1 MKKKKILIFLNK
13 TSLAHTQIINSEFL
27 NFILKKNKI
36 TLVSNYNLKKS
47 KLLKILDVKMV
58 QLNETKQNSVLSKF
72 LYSFFRSVKLH
83 TSKNFNQNNTLKDFK
98 SIFLNKIRFHSKF
111 KFFFYVPFWLI
122 LHNLLKINFFLQIFL
137 KLESILFYS
146 DKFENLLIDEKPDL
160 VVTTSPGWW
169 EEDNFFLYSS
179 NKLNIKSVC
188 IILSWDQPTGM
199 GLVSSKCSEY
209 LVWSKEVKKD
219 LNRFHNIPKE
229 KINVLGAIH
238 WDHYFNKQKKKNN
251 KIKQVLICLKSPT
264 RTNHK
269 NIVRMLK
276 KFVYIKFKKKLN
288 FVIRPHPI
296 YYSRRFYSCIKDLKK
311 IKSNYNSI
319 TVQNLWGNINFKNK
333 ELNLK
338 SPNLNF
344 LIDNESNFRNIS
356 KKNILESD
364 LIINFF
370 STYTIEAS
378 ILKTPIINFIYDRK
392 INNTNILGDKKNL
405 YLDLRQNH
413 VQRISKRIETAYSF
427 DQLKKLIDLYISNPK
442 RNKKNIKKFYESET
456 IQRGNSIFLISNFL
470 NNI

>member
-1 MKKKKILIFLNK
+1 
-13 TSLAHTQIINSEFL
+13 
-27 NFILKKNKI
+27 
-36 TLVSNYNLKKS
+36 
-47 KLLKILDVKMV
+47 MV

-111 KFFFYVPFWLI
+111 NFFFYFPFWLI

-238 WDHYFNKQKKKNN
+238 WDHYFNKQKKK
-251 KIKQVLICLKSPT
+251 II
-264 RTNHK
+264 
-269 NIVRMLK
+269 
-276 KFVYIKFKKKLN
+276 KLN
-288 FVIRPHPI
+288 
-296 YYSRRFYSCIKDLKK
+296 
-311 IKSNYNSI
+311 
-319 TVQNLWGNINFKNK
+319 
-333 ELNLK
+333 
-338 SPNLNF
+338 
-344 LIDNESNFRNIS
+344 
-356 KKNILESD
+356 
-364 LIINFF
+364 
-370 STYTIEAS
+370 
-378 ILKTPIINFIYDRK
+378 
-392 INNTNILGDKKNL
+392 
-405 YLDLRQNH
+405 
-413 VQRISKRIETAYSF
+413 
-427 DQLKKLIDLYISNPK
+427 
-442 RNKKNIKKFYESET
+442 KF
-456 IQRGNSIFLISNFL
+456 
-470 NNI
+470 